1 MIDQITKDKLIAA
14 GFDKAKSGEWVRLI
28 PEVKRDKLAYL
39 GGARKYERI
48 LPARN
53 GKFYVTKASGA
64 VRSFDDLDSA
74 LAEFA

>member
-1 MIDQITKDKLIAA
+1 MIDQITQDKLTAA
-14 GFDKAKSGEWVRLI
+14 GFNRSKTGEWLRLI
-28 PEVKRDKLAYL
+28 PKDQQDKLAYL

-53 GKFYVTKASGA
+53 KKFYVTKASGA
-64 VRSFDDLDSA
+64 VRTFDDIDSA